1 MSYVFHGRGIVD
13 GTAVGRVLI
22 SEQPI
27 SFYGGVDPNTGVI
40 RERKHPLQNIS
51 IKNRILFF
59 PYGKGSTVGSY
70 IIFSLAKNSS
80 APKAIINIES
90 EQIVIIGCMIANI
103 PLIDKVDKV
112 FLKMVEN
119 NDIVKVVV
127 RNGIGKIFLL

>member
-1 MSYVFHGRGIVD
+1 MSYVFYGRGIVD
-13 GTAVGRVLI
+13 GVAVGRILI

-40 RERKHPLQNIS
+40 KERKHPLQNKS

-70 IIFSLAKNSS
+70 VIFSLAKNSS
-80 APKAIINIES
+80 APRAIINIES
-90 EQIVIIGCMIANI
+90 EQIVIIGCMITNI

-112 FLKMVEN
+112 FLKIVEN
-119 NDIVKVVV
+119 NDIIKVIVK
-127 RNGIGKIFLL
+127 NGIGKIFLL